1 MRWFFLFAR
10 QINQRKNVSFLHPKF
25 LVCHQKKMLPR
36 KNFNKEDRKT
46 KTVVSFWCFLF
57 SFFRFLFGNNKQ
69 THCGKFFIFSLY
81 CTLLTLLYKKRCLFV
96 VLREIFFPSHSRRRL
111 LRRRLFSLSEAAFEI
126 LREKRGKD
134 DERY

>member
-1 MRWFFLFAR
+1 MRLEICQ
-10 QINQRKNVSFLHPKF
+10 QIAVTNGEWESIGGGGQDLS
-25 LVCHQKKMLPR
+25 
-36 KNFNKEDRKT
+36 T
-46 KTVVSFWCFLF
+46 KQDQSGSTSVGSGEEEESNSAKLWRVF
-57 SFFRFLFGNNKQ
+57 
-69 THCGKFFIFSLY
+69 CGVAV
-81 CTLLTLLYKKRCLFV
+81 V